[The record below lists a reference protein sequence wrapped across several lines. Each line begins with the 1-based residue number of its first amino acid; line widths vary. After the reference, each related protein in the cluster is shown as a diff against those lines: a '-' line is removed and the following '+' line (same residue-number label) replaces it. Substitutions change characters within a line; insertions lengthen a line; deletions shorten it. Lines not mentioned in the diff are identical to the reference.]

1 MNLSAGF
8 LSFIARAVWSGMLDR
23 MRYDAEA
30 APIARAVSAALR
42 NTATAE
48 EKAWFD
54 RIDAQ
59 RDVLLGGKQVV
70 TVTDFGA
77 GEVAESD
84 GGPPAEPSQR
94 RVELGRFY
102 KLSEVDAVSSR
113 ILFHLV
119 RQLQPQCCIELGTCT
134 GLSAAHQAAALAL
147 NGSGRL
153 ITIEGSEELATRA
166 SATLASLGLE
176 TAEVRTGSFESVL
189 PGIATELEP
198 VDYVFNDGHHLEEPT
213 VEYFMM
219 LLPSLAPGATIVLDD
234 INWSQGMRR
243 AWKRIVA
250 HDQVALSVNLYRMGV
265 IRVRPGGQSEQP
277 ARHYRWR

>member
-1 MNLSAGF
+1 
-8 LSFIARAVWSGMLDR
+8 MLDR
-23 MRYDAEA
+23 MRYDADA
-30 APIARAVSAALR
+30 LPIARAVSAALR
-42 NTATAE
+42 KSATAE

-59 RDVLLGGKQVV
+59 RDKLIGRKQLV
-70 TVTDFGA
+70 TVTDYGA
-77 GEVAESD
+77 GKVAESD
-84 GGPPAEPSQR
+84 DSPPDPSRSVHQVTPSQR

-119 RQLQPQCCIELGTCT
+119 RALAPQRCIELGTCT
-134 GLSAAHQAAALAL
+134 GLSAAHQAAALTL

-153 ITIEGSEELATRA
+153 ITIEGSQELATRA
-166 SATLASLGLE
+166 SATLASLGLT
-176 TAEVRTGSFESVL
+176 TAAVRTGSFETVL
-189 PGIATELEP
+189 PGVATELEP

-213 VEYFMM
+213 VEYFRM

-243 AWKRIVA
+243 AWKRILA
-250 HDQVALSVNLYRMGV
+250 HECVALSVNLYRMGV
-265 IRVRPGGQSEQP
+265 IRVTTDDTDVQP